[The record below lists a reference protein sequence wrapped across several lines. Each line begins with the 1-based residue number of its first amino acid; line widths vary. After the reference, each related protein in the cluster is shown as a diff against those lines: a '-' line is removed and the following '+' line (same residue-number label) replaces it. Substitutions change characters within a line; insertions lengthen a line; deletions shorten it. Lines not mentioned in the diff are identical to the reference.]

1 MLLAEKIQLYTVT
14 LLKGAGFTISI
25 TILTFIIAVLIGLI
39 LGAIKAYG
47 GKGRVSSATS
57 VVSIIMA
64 LVERVAI
71 WLINIYIE
79 IFRGLPSLAVLF
91 ILYFGLAYAG
101 FRLQPFTAAV
111 LGLSLIGGAMLTD
124 VFRAG
129 FNSIHPGQREAA
141 LAIGL
146 TPMGAFREIILPQSW
161 RITLPPLANYAIGLL
176 KETAVV
182 SAIAA
187 PEIMFFARNLVTKTF
202 DTEIIYLLVA
212 ALYFCLS
219 FPLARLADR
228 FERQAR
234 VGEK

>member
-1 MLLAEKIQLYTVT
+1 MLLSEKIQLYSMT

-25 TILTFIIAVLIGLI
+25 TLLTFIFAVLIGL
-39 LGAIKAYG
+39 LFGAIKAYA
-47 GKGRVSSATS
+47 GKDVAVTADTPGEKFAAVMKRMS
-57 VVSIIMA
+57 VLFV
-64 LVERVAI
+64 
-71 WLINIYIE
+71 NIYIE
-79 IFRGLPSLAVLF
+79 VFRGLPSLAILF
-91 ILYFGLAYAG
+91 ILYFGLANLG
-101 FRLQPFTAAV
+101 FRMQPFTAAV
-111 LGLSLIGGAMLTD
+111 LGLSLIGGAMLAD

-129 FNSIHPGQREAA
+129 FVAIHKGQREAA
-141 LAIGL
+141 LAVGM
-146 TPMGAFREIILPQSW
+146 TPMMAFKEIILPQSW

-202 DTEIIYLLVA
+202 DTEVIYLLVA
-212 ALYFCLS
+212 VLYFCLS

-234 VGEK
+234 LGEK